1 MKQAV
6 VFFLV
11 LSAIVSVFAYEMGEY
26 TKTFIDP
33 SRPTRQIPTTIFY
46 PIDTNNPL
54 AVYPY
59 IVYGHGYGGS
69 CESYGYLTANII
81 NLGWIIVYPRTEE
94 DYSTDTENLAL
105 DMAFLKEGFYL
116 ENMNFTS
123 PVFNKIDTI
132 AIVGG
137 YSMGGACAVAAAN
150 WEPSFASLVTLAAAP
165 RTLLNLYPE
174 AINMATGVETPS
186 ITYSGSTDWVASPTN
201 NQIPIYNN
209 LASFYKSFVSLT
221 GVGHPEFYNNPLIYI
236 ILAPWLMYLRTG
248 SVYYIDQ
255 FESVLNS
262 YPAATLTW
270 QHVDN
275 LIVIL
280 DAPGNVSFNVENGI
294 LTISWDGILEAH
306 GYKVCASEVPYTG
319 FSEVTSQGTFTN
331 GNRVSWTSTNLYMTQ
346 RFFYIKAYRD

>member
-33 SRPTRQIPTTIFY
+33 NRPTRQIPTTIFY

-54 AVYPY
+54 ETYPY
-59 IVYGHGYGGS
+59 LVFGHGWNGNCTFYDS
-69 CESYGYLTANII
+69 ISVSLV
-81 NLGWIIVYPRTEE
+81 NLGWIVVYPRTEE
-94 DYSTDTENLAL
+94 GWLIFSASNLARDMAYLKTGFYSENL
-105 DMAFLKEGFYL
+105 
-116 ENMNFTS
+116 NFTS
-123 PVFNKIDTI
+123 PLYGRIDTLSV
-132 AIVGG
+132 VGG
-137 YSMGGACAVAAAN
+137 FSMGGACAVSAAYQEPDYNSLITMAAATYLLTSSVTQAASVTM
-150 WEPSFASLVTLAAAP
+150 PSVTL
-165 RTLLNLYPE
+165 
-174 AINMATGVETPS
+174 
-186 ITYSGSTDWVASPTN
+186 SGSSDDYAQPYLQVEL
-201 NQIPIYNN
+201 YNN
-209 LASFYKSFVSLT
+209 LASVYKSLVTLT
-221 GVGHPEFYNNPLIYI
+221 GQEHEAFYQNMVIYDV
-236 ILAPWLMYLRTG
+236 LAPWLMYLRTG

-306 GYKVCASEVPYTG
+306 GYKVYASEVPNTG